1 MDFSRMD
8 RSCQDHVSQQLNHVL
23 CGAEPGRAMFFYG
36 MITEVTLGWHGQSI
50 LLYSSETILV
60 LPSTSVYVTS

>member
-8 RSCQDHVSQQLNHVL
+8 RSCQDHVSQQLSHVL
-23 CGAEPGRAMFFYG
+23 CGAEPGRAMFLYG